1 MAIHR
6 LLTFIAAGLVSI
18 TAAAQERGP
27 LGSPATP
34 AAPAAAAPSSPSAAT
49 PALRTAPSEPMRANA
64 DAPPTPATADPRRAP
79 PLAIM
84 GAGSFGGVSATT
96 SPTLEGAMGSGARIP
111 GTRAVRKVCP
121 PGLENRDGNC
131 APPIEGIMRP

>member
-1 MAIHR
+1 MANHR
-6 LLTFIAAGLVSI
+6 LLTFIAAALVSA

-27 LGSPATP
+27 LGSPATS
-34 AAPAAAAPSSPSAAT
+34 ATPAAAAPSSPSAAT
-49 PALRTAPSEPMRANA
+49 PAIRTAPSEPMRANA

-131 APPIEGIMRP
+131 VAPASAIMR